1 MTFKTTTYVSVILIC
16 IMFLSIMFLFMVIA
30 NKDQS
35 ENIQILQA
43 QVKAIEERNETLTEQ
58 LAYHKA
64 FIYKDTKRIVEDA
77 LMVECEI
84 EGTEKTSLISLNEL
98 IKLVIND
105 LGLSIIKVPATGVGY
120 RLDLR

>member
-58 LAYHKA
+58 LVYHKA